1 MLNLE
6 NQAFGTSTVFM
17 IIVGLLFVLLFF
29 VVWSQIERG
38 RSVNL
43 RALTPVSKL
52 RRLIEQSAES
62 DTAVHFSPGNG
73 GLSAGQGGVP
83 EALNGLTALSSLSR
97 TTART
102 KGKTIVTTNDALSY
116 IVSDDIKRSEYI
128 EAGRE
133 EDYEPTDARFIT
145 QQDRTGYI
153 AGIAATVADPKI
165 SANVMLGHFGD
176 EVLLATEQA
185 ARRQLPQVTGTT
197 QLEGLPLLLA
207 TAGNENTL
215 LGEEVFAVPAY
226 LERKAPYLASLQ
238 VQDWFR
244 IAAII
249 AIILGTIVATVG
261 VPIGNY
267 LLH

>member
-1 MLNLE
+1 M
-6 NQAFGTSTVFM
+6 
-17 IIVGLLFVLLFF
+17 
-29 VVWSQIERG
+29 
-38 RSVNL
+38 
-43 RALTPVSKL
+43 
-52 RRLIEQSAES
+52 IEQSAES

-83 EALNGLTALSSLSR
+83 EALNGLSALSSLSR

-102 KGKTIVTTNDALSY
+102 KGKTIVTTNDALTY

-133 EDYEPTDARFIT
+133 EDYEPTDARFVT

-153 AGIAATVADPKI
+153 AGIAATVVDPKI

-185 ARRQLPQVTGTT
+185 ARRQLPQVTGTTQTGTT

-249 AIILGTIVATVG
+249 AIIAGTIAATVG
-261 VPIGNY
+261 VPIGNF